1 MQQKQNQ
8 LKELGWGIY
17 LIPDSNCTFF
27 SSLSSY
33 LLSTYCAPGNIRET
47 WDKAVNETAKV
58 SEHHHGVIP
67 VLLGQTAW
75 GSAVWSEGAGQ
86 AQFATGWSEWASRRG
101 DS

>member
-58 SEHHHGVIP
+58 SEDRPWCHP
-67 VLLGQTAW
+67 
-75 GSAVWSEGAGQ
+75 S
-86 AQFATGWSEWASRRG
+86 ATGTNSLGKCSLE
-101 DS
+101 